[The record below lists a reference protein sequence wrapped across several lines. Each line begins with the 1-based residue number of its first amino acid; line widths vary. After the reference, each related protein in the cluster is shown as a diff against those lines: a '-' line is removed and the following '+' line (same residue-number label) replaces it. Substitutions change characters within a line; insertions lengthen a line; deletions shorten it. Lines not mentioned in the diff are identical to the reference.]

1 MIKIDGVDFDIRD
14 NETILEIALR
24 NGIEIPQLCYHPD
37 LEVKA
42 NCRIC
47 VVEIKGRND
56 LVTACSTKAVEG
68 MEILTKSDKI
78 ARARKINLELIF
90 AQHKEECD
98 DCVWRYDCQLL
109 RLAKKYEVKINRFK
123 DRKSNLPKYIFGK
136 TIDFDSSKCIDCRNC
151 VEMCHKQ
158 GVDFLELEEKGN
170 LTSVV
175 PSANPKKDCVY
186 CGQCITHCPVGAFE
200 GVGEFEDIEK
210 PLMDKE
216 KIVVAQFAPSIRSSL
231 GEEFDLLP
239 GEVVTGKIVAALR
252 KLGFNY
258 VFDTS
263 VGADFTTTEES
274 KEIIERIKEN
284 KNLPIMTSCCP
295 AWVKFI
301 EFNFPE
307 FIPNLTTAKSPQ
319 IMLGG
324 LIKTYWAKEMK
335 IDPKNVVVVSIMPCV
350 SKKYEIE
357 REEIKSPSPRSGG
370 GLSPLTK
377 GEQDF
382 VKPVDF
388 VLTTRELARL
398 IMKNKIDFKNL
409 PDENLDSAFGEPSG
423 AGVIYGASGGV
434 MESAFRTTYEKLS
447 GEKLSKVEFEMVRG
461 MEGMKKAEV
470 KIGNETKKIAVIN
483 GLGNAKKFLGEL
495 KNDNFTCIEVMACP
509 GGCIGGGGQPLPS
522 FPYHRQKRAEG
533 LYGIDRKLVNR
544 KAHENPIVKKIY
556 EEFLDKD
563 EEVRRAVL
571 HTSYKKKEKEGN

>member
-1 MIKIDGVDFDIRD
+1 
-14 NETILEIALR
+14 
-24 NGIEIPQLCYHPD
+24 
-37 LEVKA
+37 
-42 NCRIC
+42 
-47 VVEIKGRND
+47 
-56 LVTACSTKAVEG
+56 
-68 MEILTKSDKI
+68 
-78 ARARKINLELIF
+78 
-90 AQHKEECD
+90 
-98 DCVWRYDCQLL
+98 
-109 RLAKKYEVKINRFK
+109 
-123 DRKSNLPKYIFGK
+123 
-136 TIDFDSSKCIDCRNC
+136 
-151 VEMCHKQ
+151 MCHKQ

-377 GEQDF
+377 GEQ
-382 VKPVDF
+382 KPVNS
-388 VLTTRELARL
+388 VPLA
-398 IMKNKIDFKNL
+398 KIQLEKKAFDAKTGK
-409 PDENLDSAFGEPSG
+409 PIESPSAAPTASQ
-423 AGVIYGASGGV
+423 SGGQADQKPAAAKA
-434 MESAFRTTYEKLS
+434 MAGEMDYDKLF
-447 GEKLSKVEFEMVRG
+447 G
-461 MEGMKKAEV
+461 
-470 KIGNETKKIAVIN
+470 
-483 GLGNAKKFLGEL
+483 
-495 KNDNFTCIEVMACP
+495 D
-509 GGCIGGGGQPLPS
+509 
-522 FPYHRQKRAEG
+522 
-533 LYGIDRKLVNR
+533 GIV
-544 KAHENPIVKKIY
+544 
-556 EEFLDKD
+556 
-563 EEVRRAVL
+563 
-571 HTSYKKKEKEGN
+571 